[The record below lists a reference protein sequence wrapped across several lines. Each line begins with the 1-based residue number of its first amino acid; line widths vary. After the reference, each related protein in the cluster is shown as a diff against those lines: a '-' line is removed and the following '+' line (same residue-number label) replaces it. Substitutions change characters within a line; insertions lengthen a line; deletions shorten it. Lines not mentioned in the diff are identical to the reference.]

1 VDTQSIRRRLL
12 ARRDE
17 LRSRAARATAGLRQ
31 QPDLSSAD
39 YGDVS
44 NQTEQNGLLS
54 ALSRTADAE
63 LKRVDSALRRLSEGR
78 YGICVACGEP
88 IEPQRLEAVPH
99 TDRCIACAEAG
110 TSEKPNAARVNGKRA
125 MP

>member
-1 VDTQSIRRRLL
+1 VDTTSIRQRLL

-17 LRSRAARATAGLRQ
+17 LRSRAAHANAGLRQ
-31 QPDLSSAD
+31 PPDLSSAD

-63 LKRVDSALRRLSEGR
+63 LKRIDGALRRLNQGR
-78 YGICVACGEP
+78 YGTCVSCGEP
-88 IEPQRLEAVPH
+88 IEPQRLEAVPY
-99 TDRCIACAEAG
+99 TDRCIGCA
-110 TSEKPNAARVNGKRA
+110 GKA
-125 MP
+125 

>member
-1 VDTQSIRRRLL
+1 MDTEAVKRSLL

-17 LRSRAARATAGLRQ
+17 LRSREVRANDGLRQ

-44 NQTEQNGLLS
+44 NQSEQNGLLS

-63 LKRVDSALRRLSEGR
+63 LKRIDDALQRLREGR
-78 YGICVACGEP
+78 YGICIECGEP
-88 IEPQRLEAVPH
+88 IEPQRLRAVPY
-99 TDRCIACAEAG
+99 TDRCITCAER
-110 TSEKPNAARVNGKRA
+110 SARA
-125 MP
+125 

>member
-1 VDTQSIRRRLL
+1 VDIESVRQRLL
-12 ARRDE
+12 ARRNE
-17 LRSRAARATAGLRQ
+17 LRSRAARASAGLRQ

-44 NQTEQNGLLS
+44 NQSEENGLLS

-63 LKRVDSALRRLSEGR
+63 LTRIDAALRRLNEGR
-78 YGICVACGEP
+78 YGTCASCGEP

-99 TDRCIACAEAG
+99 TDRCIVCAERRL
-110 TSEKPNAARVNGKRA
+110 NA
-125 MP
+125 

>member
-1 VDTQSIRRRLL
+1 VDTETIKQSLL

-17 LRSRAARATAGLRQ
+17 LRSREARANAGLRQ

-44 NQTEQNGLLS
+44 TQSEHTGLLT

-63 LKRVDSALRRLSEGR
+63 LKRIDDALERLREGR
-78 YGICVACGEP
+78 YGTCAVCGEP
-88 IEPQRLEAVPH
+88 IEPQRLEAIPH
-99 TDRCIACAEAG
+99 ADRCIACAER
-110 TSEKPNAARVNGKRA
+110 TVSTR
-125 MP
+125 